1 MAEQIEVTYRAAGGR
16 PPVDLDLHLGA
27 DGQAEVF
34 VGSSYSI
41 PLARVS
47 RVGFFGGRA
56 PAAEVETIH
65 AYLGERDLLA
75 RGGGF
80 GRAAPDV
87 PGRFLELAVD
97 GRRARLDLN
106 GMTIDDEIERFE
118 QLLQALALALTEQPV
133 RAVEASLNL
142 SRRGDQIAA
151 TIELRSV
158 GSQPLTVLLVD
169 PAEPGQALRA
179 RLDLEEKMALP
190 SGASLPMAVGSTVL
204 SPDAVRAMAEKGEL
218 PSGIAEVPPG
228 MTYRFS
234 LPPVAAPQ
242 SALPVSATG
251 TVQFW
256 LPEEQ
261 ARRGVTVLTLETP
274 LL

>member
-1 MAEQIEVTYRAAGGR
+1 
-16 PPVDLDLHLGA
+16 
-27 DGQAEVF
+27 VF

-56 PAAEVETIH
+56 PAAETEAIG
-65 AYLGERDLLA
+65 AYLAKHDLLV

-80 GRAAPDV
+80 GQAAPDV

-97 GRRARLDLN
+97 KRRARLNLN
-106 GMTIDDEIERFE
+106 GMTIDDEIDQFE
-118 QLLQALALALTEQPV
+118 QLLQALALALTDQPV

-142 SRRGDQIAA
+142 SRSRDQIAA
-151 TIELRSV
+151 TIELRSI
-158 GSQPLTVLLVD
+158 GSQLLTVLLVD
-169 PAEPGQALRA
+169 PAEPGQTLRA
-179 RLDLEEKMALP
+179 RLDLEEKVALP

-204 SPDAVRAMAEKGEL
+204 SPDAVRAMVDNGDL

-228 MTYRFS
+228 TTYRFS
-234 LPPVAAPQ
+234 LPPVASPQ
-242 SALPVSATG
+242 SALPVGAYG

-256 LPEEQ
+256 LPEGQ

-274 LL
+274 LP